1 MSSTDTKGDSGMS
14 DEPRGE
20 TREAP
25 AEASHE
31 ARDPVGEI
39 AGQMEAAGAL
49 VESLEEEV
57 LSLRRD
63 LGEASVA
70 LKAAQEEVAARGR
83 ALDELEQQGPS
94 SPASDDEVFNLR
106 SELSELRMR
115 HSNEQLEL
123 RNQHINELAKVRRD
137 LQEQHRLD
145 LADASSEE
153 RFATL
158 KEEYQREREAS
169 EERHRTEIEALKT
182 ASKEWE
188 EKLRESY
195 QEQEERHR
203 NELETALHETDE
215 QREAFEK
222 SLRESFE
229 RQISEERRTATENE
243 ENALQAIRNAAAG
256 RELELQKDYQAVVET
271 QQAEIESLRERLEE
285 AAREAEGRRNDE
297 LRDFKRVAESRE
309 QELRRAQAARLNEV
323 NESAERRISALQA
336 QREADNQ
343 ALRARHHEEIARQRR
358 EYEERLAAED
368 ERRKSETWALE
379 ERIAGY
385 KTQLSSEADVYR
397 ARLKELEDYRLAHQA
412 ETETNLERVVERF
425 GGEISELEGRIAALS
440 DSLEESETLRGRL
453 DEQLVETLRRA
464 EQDRPEEP
472 GERPPQRDVEA
483 KNGLDELD
491 ARRVLA
497 EERVQALEAQLRRT
511 REESRRN
518 AEELEKTRESLEQL
532 RAPEQRLRS
541 GISMFNASEHA
552 RTVASISKALGLPQ
566 VHAWV
571 DDSPSGKPVLT
582 FIWGDMAWRR
592 YVSDPTEGV
601 EEPRIYLTGTGD
613 EPSEIQTPERQP
625 NARMDAHGRLSLG
638 IQAR

>member
-1 MSSTDTKGDSGMS
+1 MS
-14 DEPRGE
+14 DE
-20 TREAP
+20 
-25 AEASHE
+25 SHE
-31 ARDPVGEI
+31 APREAQDEASRETRDPVGEI
-39 AGQMEAAGAL
+39 AGQMEAASAL
-49 VESLEEEV
+49 IESLEEEV

-83 ALDELEQQGPS
+83 ALDAAERQETYAPG
-94 SPASDDEVFNLR
+94 SDDEIFSLR

-123 RNQHINELAKVRRD
+123 RNHHINELAKVRRD

-182 ASKEWE
+182 ASQEWE

-203 NELETALHETDE
+203 NELETMLREMDE
-215 QREAFEK
+215 QRESSER

-229 RQISEERRTATENE
+229 QQISEDRRIATENE
-243 ENALQAIRNAAAG
+243 ENALQAIRSAAAG

-271 QQAEIESLRERLEE
+271 QQAEIESLREKLDA
-285 AAREAEGRRNDE
+285 AAREAESRRNDE
-297 LRDFKRVAESRE
+297 LRDFKRIAENRE
-309 QELRRAQAARLNEV
+309 QELRRAQTARLNEV
-323 NESAERRISALQA
+323 NQSAERRISALQA

-343 ALRARHHEEIARQRR
+343 ALRARHGEGIARQRR
-358 EYEERLAAED
+358 EYEERLASED

-385 KTQLSSEADVYR
+385 KTQLASEASVYK

-412 ETETNLERVVERF
+412 ETEANLERIVSRF
-425 GGEISELEGRIAALS
+425 GGEISELESRISALS

-453 DEQLVETLRRA
+453 EEQLLETRSLA
-464 EQDRPEEP
+464 EQDPPEEP
-472 GERPPQRDVEA
+472 RERPPRRDAEA
-483 KNGLDELD
+483 DNGLDELD
-491 ARRVLA
+491 ARRILA
-497 EERVQALEAQLRRT
+497 EERVQALEAQLRRM

-566 VHAWV
+566 VHAGIG
-571 DDSPSGKPVLT
+571 DSPSGKPVLT
-582 FIWGDMAWRR
+582 FIWGGMAWRR